1 MVRLEMIDA
10 INALGKFEILHENN
24 EGANCY
30 AYCATH
36 KHLNEKRFLK
46 VIDLPKGYT
55 NLVLKEPR
63 ALLAAL
69 NKKPASKN
77 IIQLHDAEVV
87 SLKGSDYVLLQME
100 YIESQSLQKQ
110 LEQGQFGQQDAV
122 RITQGIMAGLAHLHS
137 QRLVHRDLKP
147 GNILIH
153 GNTPKIADFGSIAQL
168 SDGLDFAN
176 ASKHSDLYV
185 PPESWGEPK
194 KYTFS
199 SDLYQVALIL
209 YQLVNGPLPTD
220 PKAYLT
226 KAVLKGLKNSG
237 KTYDALD
244 DFDKITAERS
254 SVAELTA
261 KESLL
266 EKMIEP
272 RAYYSP
278 AIRRIVQKAVKCDLG
293 GRYQTAQDFLT
304 ALANVSAPN
313 WKASGEIFVAE
324 NWLGKDWRVVSVKR
338 RKGTDVVVEKAPLDS
353 QAYRKCKVTASLRE
367 AFNFVATEKN

>member
-1 MVRLEMIDA
+1 MVRVEMINA
-10 INALGKFEILHENN
+10 INALGKFEILHEIN

-30 AYCATH
+30 AYCARH
-36 KHLNEKRFLK
+36 KHLNENRFLK
-46 VIDLPKGYT
+46 LIDLPKGYT
-55 NLVLKEPR
+55 DLVLKEPR

-69 NKKPASKN
+69 SKKPASKN
-77 IIQLHDAEVV
+77 IIHLHDAEVINI
-87 SLKGSDYVLLQME
+87 KGSDYVLLQME

-122 RITQGIMAGLAHLHS
+122 RITQGILAGVAHLHS

-147 GNILIH
+147 GNILVH
-153 GNTPKIADFGSIAQL
+153 VNTPKIADFGSIAQV

-185 PPESWGEPK
+185 PPEGWGNPK

-226 KAVLKGLKNSG
+226 KAVLKGIKDSG

-244 DFDKITAERS
+244 DFGKVTAVRS
-254 SVAELTA
+254 SLAELTT

-266 EKMIEP
+266 EKVVEP

-278 AIRRIVQKAVKCDLG
+278 SIRRIVQKAVKCDLN

-304 ALANVSAPN
+304 AMANVSIPN
-313 WKASGEIFVAE
+313 WKTSDEIFTAE
-324 NWLGKDWRVVSVKR
+324 NWAGKNWRVVSVKN
-338 RKGTDVVVEKAPLDS
+338 RKGTDIIVEKAPLGS
-353 QAYRKCKVTASLRE
+353 QAYRKYNVTNALSEAFRFVTA
-367 AFNFVATEKN
+367 EKN

>member
-1 MVRLEMIDA
+1 MKDA

-30 AYCATH
+30 AYCARH
-36 KHLNEKRFLK
+36 KHLNENRFLK

-55 NLVLKEPR
+55 DLVLKEPR
-63 ALLAAL
+63 TLLAAL

-77 IIQLHDAEVV
+77 IIHLHDAEIINI
-87 SLKGSDYVLLQME
+87 KGNDYVLLQME

-122 RITQGIMAGLAHLHS
+122 RITQGILAGVAHLHS

-147 GNILIH
+147 DNILVHDNI
-153 GNTPKIADFGSIAQL
+153 PKIADFGSIAYI
-168 SDGLDFAN
+168 SDDLDFIN

-185 PPESWGEPK
+185 PPEGWGSPK

-226 KAVLKGLKNSG
+226 KTVLKGIKDRG
-237 KTYDALD
+237 KSYGGLD
-244 DFDKITAERS
+244 GLEKANAEKS
-254 SVAELTA
+254 SFAELTA

-266 EKMIEP
+266 EKMLTS
-272 RAYYSP
+272 RAYYSS
-278 AIRRIVQKAVKCDLG
+278 AIRRIVQRAVRCDLRE
-293 GRYQTAQDFLT
+293 RYQTAQDFLS
-304 ALANVSAPN
+304 ALANVSTPN
-313 WKASGEIFVAE
+313 WRMTE
-324 NWLGKDWRVVSVKR
+324 NTYNAANWAGKDWRVASVKNKR
-338 RKGTDVVVEKAPLDS
+338 GSGIIVEKAPLGS
-353 QAYRKCKVTASLRE
+353 QAYRKCNVANALSE
-367 AFNFVATEKN
+367 AFHFVTTEKN